1 MTGIPEGL
9 LPHTIVIVRPA
20 VGAADSHGNATKDY
34 GAAATRT
41 TVAGRVQQD
50 NQTERFP
57 DGRQPAESMWTLF
70 TNEADL
76 DRHDRI
82 EWADHPTGPVV
93 FEVHGRPEP
102 TYDAGGYHHTETSL
116 RILEG

>member
-1 MTGIPEGL
+1 MALPDHL
-9 LPHTIVIVRPA
+9 LVHQVVRVRPA
-20 VGAADSHGNATKDY
+20 VGAADSYGNQTRDY

-41 TVAGRVQQD
+41 TISGRVQQD

-57 DGRQPAESMWTLF
+57 DGRQPAESIWVLF
-70 TNEADL
+70 TNDADI
-76 DRHDRI
+76 DRHDRF

-102 TYDAGGYHHTETSL
+102 TYSDVYDHTETPL
-116 RILEG
+116 RTLEG